1 MSTLSALQAD
11 LSRLKSKKKDLEAK
25 LKVQRDRL
33 SKVDKL
39 PAQIMSVSAERYGA
53 VNTRLNNAADQW
65 VAMAS
70 LDDSGIME
78 TRASGMV
85 ADETEPYCVD
95 DADLARAIEEL
106 NADSFNTKRIIRALE
121 LEIEALK
128 QRIAG
133 VEDQIQAEEQ
143 RLAEERRE
151 KIKQT
156 IFDLFIG

>member
-1 MSTLSALQAD
+1 MSTLSSLQSE

-39 PAQIMSVSAERYGA
+39 PAKIMSVSVERYGEI
-53 VNTRLNNAADQW
+53 NTRLNNAADQW
-65 VAMAS
+65 VAMVC
-70 LDDSGIME
+70 LDDSEIMD
-78 TRASGMV
+78 TRAAGMV
-85 ADETEPYCVD
+85 ADESEPYCTD

-106 NADSFNTKRIIRALE
+106 YADSFNTKRVIRSLE
-121 LEIEALK
+121 LDVEAVK
-128 QRIAG
+128 QRIDS
-133 VEDQIQAEEQ
+133 VEDQIRAEEQ

-156 IFDLFIG
+156 IYDLFIG